1 LVWGTESAFQL
12 VEEYTLRIGRT
23 TVDRS
28 GPHTWKERR
37 IEESSGQSGGWNKVE
52 DSRVEWTQSK
62 VENSGVIALL
72 RMVVVDAIP
81 RRMERKQDLECCI

>member
-1 LVWGTESAFQL
+1 MPSLARLELLTNSEL
-12 VEEYTLRIGRT
+12 GRT

-28 GPHTWKERR
+28 GPHTWKE
-37 IEESSGQSGGWNKVE
+37 SGGWNKVE